1 MKILLVGNYLIDRQE
16 SMQRFTQML
25 AEGMSHLGHEVRV
38 IRPEPAWIKLTPAF
52 MPGLAKWLGYLD
64 KFLAFPIALKTA
76 IAWAD
81 VVHICDHS
89 NAFYTRHLQSVPHLV
104 TCHDLAAVRGA
115 LGEDTDCPVSVT
127 GKILQRWILSGLR
140 QADLVVCDSTH
151 TKQDL
156 ERLAGGDMAQRSKLL
171 LLGLN
176 HTYQQ
181 IPAAAI
187 AKRLQAFGQ
196 LDLNRPY
203 LLNVGS
209 SLLRKNREGI
219 LQIFKQV
226 STELPQMQMVFAGSP
241 LTVEQAALAQ
251 DLGLSDRLVQI
262 IKPDNSQLEAL
273 YNQAFALIFPSRFEG
288 FGWPVIEAQACG
300 CPVLCSDRTS
310 LPEVAGAGAILKDA
324 DDIAGFAQTVIEMF
338 KHKQQRQDLIHAGF
352 ANIKRFDPQIM
363 IQKYAAIYAELLNS
377 QGDRQTARLLA

>member
-25 AEGMSHLGHEVRV
+25 AEGLPHLGHEVKV

-89 NAFYTRHLQSVPHLV
+89 NAFYTRHLQRLPHLV

-115 LGEDTDCPVSVT
+115 LGEDTDCPVSMT
-127 GKILQRWILSGLR
+127 GKILQRWILAGLQ
-140 QADLVVCDSTH
+140 QANLVVCDSTH

-156 ERLAGGDMAQRSKLL
+156 ERLAGGDMAQRSQLL

-187 AKRLQAFGQ
+187 AQRLQVFGQ

-219 LQIFKQV
+219 LKILKLV
-226 STELPQMQMVFAGSP
+226 SAELPQLQMVFAGSP
-241 LTVEQAALAQ
+241 LTVEQVALAQ
-251 DLGLSDRLVQI
+251 ELGVSDRIVQI

-310 LPEVAGAGAILKDA
+310 LPEVAGDGAILKDA
-324 DDIAGFAQTVIEMF
+324 DDIAGFAQAAIELF
-338 KHKQQRQDLIHAGF
+338 NHASKRDHLINAGF